1 MLEWRINDYFDVNQI
16 IEHNFHLLLY
26 IFELIQLIHCLKL
39 SLFQF
44 HLLLP
49 LSLKCMNSNLNYV
62 DLFEKFSVKQFR
74 DIK

>member
-26 IFELIQLIHCLKL
+26 IFELIQLIHCTKL

-49 LSLKCMNSNLNYV
+49 L
-62 DLFEKFSVKQFR
+62 F
-74 DIK
+74 IP